1 MILKWIADRKLR
13 GTYVDVGAHIGNH
26 SLFFAAFCPSTKLI
40 SIEGH
45 PEIRSLMVGNLKR
58 NLTPEEFAKV
68 HIYHGAAWSKRN
80 EEVWFAPIPRN
91 NAGHCHIAGSGG
103 RGPEEA
109 KTRQTT
115 VTVDD
120 CVGASSV
127 NKLAVLKI
135 DVEDTEHE
143 VIVGAVESIDK
154 HRPLIIIERH
164 DEKQLNDTLTQLQL
178 FDYRVTAEWKGVH
191 TFALE
196 SK

>member
-1 MILKWIADRKLR
+1 MILEWIANRKLR

-40 SIEGH
+40 CIEGH
-45 PEIRSLMVGNLKR
+45 PEIRSLMAGNLKR

-68 HIYHGAAWSKRN
+68 HIYHGAAWSSRN

-103 RGPEEA
+103 RGAEQA
-109 KTRQTT
+109 HTRATT

-120 CVGASSV
+120 CVRGSSV
-127 NKLAVLKI
+127 NKLVVLKI
-135 DVEDTEHE
+135 DVEDTEEE
-143 VIVGAVESIDK
+143 VIDGALESIAN
-154 HRPLIIIERH
+154 HRPIVIIERH
-164 DEKQLNDTLTQLQL
+164 NQQQLRDTLRQLSP
-178 FDYRVTAEWKGVH
+178 FGYGVTAEWKGVH

-196 SK
+196 ST

>member
-1 MILKWIADRKLR
+1 
-13 GTYVDVGAHIGNH
+13 VDVGAHIGNH

-45 PEIRSLMVGNLKR
+45 PEIRKLMIGNLSR
-58 NLTPEEFAKV
+58 NLTEDEKKKLFV
-68 HIYHGAAWSKRN
+68 FHGPAWSERN
-80 EEVWFAPIPRN
+80 KEVWFAPIPRN

-103 RGPEEA
+103 RGEE
-109 KTRQTT
+109 KTDVSQRT

-120 CVGASSV
+120 CVESCAV
-127 NKLAVLKI
+127 NKLVVMKI

-143 VIVGAVESIDK
+143 VIAGALRSIEK

-164 DEKQLNDTLTQLQL
+164 DQKQLNETLDQLKP
-178 FDYRVTAEWKGVH
+178 FGYRVTAEWKGVH

>member
-1 MILKWIADRKLR
+1 MAERPRHEIVYGGRVFRNDYVFPAEIAALRAHRTGQFQEAVILKWIADRKLR

-115 VTVDD
+115 VTNFATFGAAHKSGFAHA
-120 CVGASSV
+120 VGR
-127 NKLAVLKI
+127 
-135 DVEDTEHE
+135 E
-143 VIVGAVESIDK
+143 VIVQHEIVFSHAGEIFNG
-154 HRPLIIIERH
+154 L
-164 DEKQLNDTLTQLQL
+164 
-178 FDYRVTAEWKGVH
+178 
-191 TFALE
+191 
-196 SK
+196 